1 MFIVTSFSQL
11 EEAMRYEVNEILL
24 LGQIATMVHEAFHT
38 KIILVEQFGP
48 RYTKTLLLLSRN
60 FDILNF
66 RSIENDSCLL
76 LGRILQNAN
85 GENGHG

>member
-24 LGQIATMVHEAFHT
+24 IGQIATIVHEAMCT
-38 KIILVEQFGP
+38 KIILTEQFGQ
-48 RYTKTLLLLSRN
+48 RYTKTLLLLAQN

-66 RSIENDSCLL
+66 RSIENSSCLL
-76 LGRILQNAN
+76 LGRVLQSIN
-85 GENGHG
+85 GEKCHD